1 MAFNK
6 HLLSN
11 KESSVFVSPNNP
23 STVKEL
29 HEKNKEAEKALSDK
43 TSKEVK
49 KKTKK
54 TLIQLLN
61 EAEFDED
68 DVKTRQG
75 YANKQIAYI
84 DRYVTVKQLNKLF
97 NMQWSFEITHLEEKI
112 IEGRHI
118 GTTTIGKLT
127 IDTKTLKRSVMDV
140 GYAEG
145 NTPSKSSATDCLKRC
160 SSMILPMIN
169 DLYQDNN

>member
-1 MAFNK
+1 MAY
-6 HLLSN
+6 
-11 KESSVFVSPNNP
+11 KENSTVFVSARNTN
-23 STVKEL
+23 TVKEL
-29 HEKNKEAEKALSDK
+29 HEKNQEAEKALAG
-43 TSKEVK
+43 KEVK
-49 KKTKK
+49 KKVKK
-54 TLIQLLN
+54 TLIEVLN
-61 EAEFDED
+61 DAKFDKN
-68 DVKTRQG
+68 DVKTRPG
-75 YANKQIAYI
+75 FANKQISYI
-84 DRYVTVKQLNKLF
+84 DRFVTVKQLNKLF
-97 NMQWSFEITHLEEKI
+97 GMAWSFEITHLEEKI

-160 SSMILPMIN
+160 SALILPMIN

>member
-1 MAFNK
+1 M
-6 HLLSN
+6 
-11 KESSVFVSPNNP
+11 
-23 STVKEL
+23 
-29 HEKNKEAEKALSDK
+29 
-43 TSKEVK
+43 
-49 KKTKK
+49 
-54 TLIQLLN
+54 IQLLN

-68 DVKTRQG
+68 DGKTRQG

-140 GYAEG
+140 GY
-145 NTPSKSSATDCLKRC
+145 R
-160 SSMILPMIN
+160 
-169 DLYQDNN
+169 